1 MGKRAVTFW
10 VYIEF
15 IAARLPTL
23 QILGE
28 RKPIA
33 LNINSHFGEEEYAK
47 STRSNLKGEHVGSP
61 LQPYRPVGANLR
73 VRPLA
78 FLY

>member
-1 MGKRAVTFW
+1 VVTILRQQTNRFGKGASGMVGKRAVTSW
-10 VYIEF
+10 DYIEF

-33 LNINSHFGEEEYAK
+33 FNINPHYFLEEEYVK
-47 STRSNLKGEHVGSP
+47 SIRSNFRSH
-61 LQPYRPVGANLR
+61 
-73 VRPLA
+73 
-78 FLY
+78 